1 MHPICFEFTM
11 TGGKMVNYEI
21 FEISLKRLQEQ
32 TNNYQTLDE
41 NYPKFINCG
50 IAESVVQRF
59 ETCYDTLWKVLWR
72 HLIEILAIPDVPNS
86 PKTIFRMANEN
97 NLLKSPV
104 EQWFKYAQAR
114 IDTSHDYDGEKAKA
128 CLQLIPEFLI
138 DAVVLLGVLRGEE
151 WE

>member
-1 MHPICFEFTM
+1 
-11 TGGKMVNYEI
+11 MVNYEK
-21 FEISLKRLQEQ
+21 FEKSLKRLQEQ
-32 TNNYQTLDE
+32 SKNYQTLDDS
-41 NYPKFINCG
+41 YPNFIKDG

-59 ETCYDTLWKVLWR
+59 ETCYDTLWKVLRR
-72 HLIEILAIPDVPNS
+72 HLIVALALPEVPNS
-86 PKTIFRMANEN
+86 PKPIFRMANEN

-128 CLQLIPEFLI
+128 CLKLIPEFVN
-138 DAVVLLGVLRGEE
+138 DAIVLLDVLSGEE